1 LAAQEFVEAYDSLN
15 ETINNLKFNS
25 NGTTQK
31 DNTTNNDKKNDT
43 DNSTSDGSNINNSN
57 NGADSNSNNNTNKAP
72 QTDDTTHTA
81 ALIFL
86 VIASG
91 IAIIG
96 LSVKKKE
103 D

>member
-1 LAAQEFVEAYDSLN
+1 LSDKTLYGNDNAENKLAAQKFVEAYDSLN
-15 ETINNLKFNS
+15 EA
-25 NGTTQK
+25 
-31 DNTTNNDKKNDT
+31 
-43 DNSTSDGSNINNSN
+43 INNSN

-72 QTDDTTHTA
+72 QTGDTTHTA